1 MDGESG
7 VVPIG
12 LNPAAHHDLHKALQE
27 KVRDLIKLAKEQGYV
42 TYDDLDE
49 VLPESVNDPDSME

>member
-1 MDGESG
+1 MVSPVSFRLDWTSAS
-7 VVPIG
+7 PQ
-12 LNPAAHHDLHKALQE
+12 DLHKALQE

-49 VLPESVNDPDSME
+49 ALARKR